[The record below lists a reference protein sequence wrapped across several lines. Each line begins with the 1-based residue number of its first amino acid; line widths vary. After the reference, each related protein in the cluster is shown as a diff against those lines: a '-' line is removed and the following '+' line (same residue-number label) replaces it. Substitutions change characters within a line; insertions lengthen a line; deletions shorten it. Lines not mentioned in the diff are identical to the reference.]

1 MVDRSFVVPF
11 THRLRFTES
20 VFDGENEV
28 LLQLL
33 ERDERGPARVMVV
46 LDEGLLRA
54 VPGLRDEAE
63 AFLRARPDAI
73 APAGPVRVVPG
84 GEVCKNDPAVLQGL
98 LAAMHEE
105 RLCRR
110 SYVLV
115 VGGGAVLDVVG
126 YGAGVFH
133 RGIRLVRV
141 PSTTLA
147 QADSGVGVKNAVNAF
162 GTKNLVGTFAPPWG
176 VVNDEALLRSLS
188 DEFWRDGFAE
198 CVKVSLLKDAGFY
211 ERVWQGAG
219 RLRARDMRAAIPV
232 IRRSAE
238 LHLEH
243 ITSGGDPFEFRHARP
258 LDFGHWAAH
267 KLEQL
272 TKFELSHGHAVSI
285 GVALDCLYAELCG
298 EARPGLAE
306 DVVRCLVEI
315 GLPVWH
321 PLLDRPEAVLA
332 GLEEFR
338 EHLGGMLT
346 ITLVRAPGD
355 AFEVHTI
362 DHATMAR
369 AARGLR
375 EIEARVRSATWSRR
389 PGWGAGESGVGGGGE
404 ARCA

>member
-11 THRLRFTES
+11 VHRLRFTEG
-20 VFDGENEV
+20 VFERTNPVLGE
-28 LLQLL
+28 LL
-33 ERDERGPARVMVV
+33 ERDERGPARVMVA
-46 LDEGLLRA
+46 LDEGLA
-54 VPGLRDEAE
+54 AAAPGLRASAE
-63 AFLRARPDAI
+63 RFLASDPDRFS
-73 APAGPVRVVPG
+73 PAGPVLMVPG
-84 GEVCKNDPAVLQGL
+84 GEVCKNERSVLDTL
-98 LAAMHEE
+98 LEAMHRE

-126 YGAGVFH
+126 YAAAVFH

-176 VVNDEALLRSLS
+176 VVNDEGLLRHLS
-188 DEFWRDGFAE
+188 DEHWRDGFSEA
-198 CVKVSLLKDAGFY
+198 VKVALLKDAGFY
-211 ERVWQGAG
+211 AEIRRDAS
-219 RLRARDMRAAIPV
+219 RLRARDMAAAIPV
-232 IRRSAE
+232 VRRSAT

-243 ITSGGDPFEFRHARP
+243 ITGGGDPFEFRHARP

-267 KLEQL
+267 KLEQM
-272 TKFELSHGHAVSI
+272 TRFELSHGHAVSI
-285 GVALDCLYAELCG
+285 GVVLDCLYAEMCG
-298 EARPGLAE
+298 EAAPGLAT
-306 DVVRCLVEI
+306 DVAGCLSAM

-321 PLLDRPEAVLA
+321 PMLAQTGTLLA

-346 ITLVRAPGD
+346 ITMVRAPGE
-355 AFEVHTI
+355 AFDVHTI
-362 DHATMAR
+362 DAPTMAR
-369 AARGLR
+369 AAAGLR
-375 EIEARVRSATWSRR
+375 EIELELRSCGRGNVDGATDA
-389 PGWGAGESGVGGGGE
+389 PQ